1 MSSLSSKTKKQR
13 PLRDPAK
20 PTVSLQIRMDP
31 ALMLKFIDHVKARGM
46 SRTEWIT
53 LAIQEAV
60 K

>member
-1 MSSLSSKTKKQR
+1 MKSRSKKR
-13 PLRDPAK
+13 PTREPAK

-31 ALMLKFIDHVKARGM
+31 ALMAKFVAYVTDQGM

-53 LAIQEAV
+53 MQVKEAT